1 MALSKGI
8 SMPSKSITGLEVS
21 RYICSIHT
29 TIRRLGMEVEV
40 GDDFDEYINITKDV
54 VGKAPTYPNFRPDC
68 SWLESGR
75 AFWIVGRDRSGQV
88 AHVQAL
94 RMDDLST
101 TSLAEHLESLKGCY
115 AHPKSMASSDS
126 SCACHA
132 PAARQIA
139 GIVAYHGD
147 LWLRDDFRGQGFP
160 SALAGI
166 AFGLAWAKWSPDFIY
181 ALVPTWIIEK
191 GVADQYGYLHRE
203 PHGSVLRLSNL
214 GIKDDDSL
222 IWLTK
227 SELSG
232 LIWLTINAD
241 ESIFSPMSMSS
252 DT

>member
-1 MALSKGI
+1 MTSKR
-8 SMPSKSITGLEVS
+8 ITGLDVS
-21 RYICSIHT
+21 RYISSFHT
-29 TIRRLGMEVEV
+29 ASRHRGMEFEV
-40 GDDFDEYINITKDV
+40 GDDFDEYINITKII

-94 RMDDLST
+94 RMDDLRST
-101 TSLAEHLESLKGCY
+101 NLAEHLESLKGCY
-115 AHPKSMASSDS
+115 AHPKSMTSSDS

-139 GIVAYHGD
+139 GIVVYHGD

-181 ALVPTWIIEK
+181 ALVPGWIIEK
-191 GVADQYGYLHRE
+191 GVAEQYGYLNRE
-203 PHGSVLRLSNL
+203 PRGSVLRLSNL
-214 GIKDDDSL
+214 GIEDDDWL

-227 SELSG
+227 NELSG
-232 LIWLTINAD
+232 LIRRTLNAD
-241 ESIFSPMSMSS
+241 EYI
-252 DT
+252 